1 MRNPVQLGLLLLTLT
16 AVAVFGYNVYLR
28 ETTPPARSYSDFLA
42 DLRAGE
48 IVRVHLRGGAITGED
63 TAGRPFGTYSPDV
76 AALLPQLEEKGVRMS
91 AEAEPGSG
99 AVDLLKALLPLV
111 VIFAAWLIFSRRRS
125 DGLGCAPGP
134 APPASPRCTASGSP
148 SRT

>member
-1 MRNPVQLGLLLLTLT
+1 MECTGRTPAGVKVAIMRNPVQLGLLLLTLT

-48 IVRVHLRGGAITGED
+48 IVSVHLRGGAITGED

-76 AALLPQLEEKGVRMS
+76 AGI
-91 AEAEPGSG
+91 AEAKEE
-99 AVDLLKALLPLV
+99 LQ
-111 VIFAAWLIFSRRRS
+111 
-125 DGLGCAPGP
+125 
-134 APPASPRCTASGSP
+134 
-148 SRT
+148 